1 MDNNN
6 MNNEAGNGKMREI
19 PTLVWAYVGG
29 LIGFFIAYF
38 CGTRNENTIFH
49 INQQLVYSIFM
60 TGAAVLY
67 CFCWIPFLGWLVA
80 LASTAFMVFLFVNW
94 IMNMVRAFKGGQ
106 RAYPLIG
113 GITIIKG

>member
-6 MNNEAGNGKMREI
+6 LNEGNGKMREM
-19 PTLVWAYVGG
+19 PTLIWAYVGG
-29 LIGFFIAYF
+29 LVGFFIAYF

-49 INQQLVYSIFM
+49 INQQLVSVIFIAGCSIIE
-60 TGAAVLY
+60 
-67 CFCWIPFLGWLVA
+67 CFCWIPIIGWVLGLCA
-80 LASTAFMVFLFVNW
+80 AAFEIFIFVNW

-113 GITIIKG
+113 TITIIKG